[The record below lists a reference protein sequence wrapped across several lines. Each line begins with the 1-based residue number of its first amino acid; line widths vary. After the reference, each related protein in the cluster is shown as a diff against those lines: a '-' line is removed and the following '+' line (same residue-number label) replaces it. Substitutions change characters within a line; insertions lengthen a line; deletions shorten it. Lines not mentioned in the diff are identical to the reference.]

1 MTSRNRT
8 IAMKSPPR
16 VVLLFSALVCAGCSV
31 PDSKRTAADQQERL
45 MDDTD
50 ERKARLK
57 ARGTLSPA
65 EYEAM
70 AIKMGWTTKS
80 GAGLPPPPTT
90 EELEKRVKAAEKT
103 P

>member
-1 MTSRNRT
+1 
-8 IAMKSPPR
+8 MKSLAS
-16 VVLLFSALVCAGCSV
+16 VFLFAAALFGAGCST
-31 PDSKRTAADQQERL
+31 PDAKRDADLQQQRL

-50 ERKARLK
+50 ERKARLR
-57 ARGTLSPA
+57 ARGTLSPQ

-90 EELEKRVKAAEKT
+90 EELEKRVKAAET
-103 P
+103 NR

>member
-1 MTSRNRT
+1 M
-8 IAMKSPPR
+8 
-16 VVLLFSALVCAGCSV
+16 VGCSL
-31 PDSKRTAADQQERL
+31 PDSRRDAAIARERML
-45 MDDTD
+45 DDND

-57 ARGTLSPA
+57 AQGTLNPQ

-70 AIKMGWTTKS
+70 AIRMGWTTK
-80 GAGLPPPPTT
+80 GAAGLPPPPTT

>member
-1 MTSRNRT
+1 
-8 IAMKSPPR
+8 MKHLPR
-16 VVLLFSALVCAGCSV
+16 VLLFASAMLCAGCAT
-31 PDSKRTAADQQERL
+31 PDAKRDGADQDRRL

-57 ARGTLSPA
+57 ARGTLSPQ

-70 AIKMGWTTKS
+70 AIKMGWTNR
-80 GAGLPPPPTT
+80 GASGLPPPPST